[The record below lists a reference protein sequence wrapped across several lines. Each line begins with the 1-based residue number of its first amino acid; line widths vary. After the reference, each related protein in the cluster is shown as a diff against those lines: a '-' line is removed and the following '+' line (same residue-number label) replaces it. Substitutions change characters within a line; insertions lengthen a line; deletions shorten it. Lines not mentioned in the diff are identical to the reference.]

1 MTLKENKIFVFT
13 NICFSL
19 LFFSLLFIQGC
30 DISYLS
36 YHHSF
41 INQTSRDGLITVII
55 IFKIILIAV
64 FLIYSFCHLLLLKKE
79 YLIKLLT
86 IISLIISST
95 ICLLEI
101 LHISFLINQYVYF
114 KDNTSLYLYNNF
126 YLINL
131 IFSFCFLAYNVI
143 FYFLRIRKYNF
154 TYNDLDITLKQEESS
169 NEKDDFDKE
178 SIDLPKF
185 KSKREIF
192 LYVKQLHDDK
202 KISDETYTKLLS
214 EFIEDDINDKR

>member
-1 MTLKENKIFVFT
+1 MTLKENKIFVSI

-36 YHHSF
+36 YHHDF
-41 INQTSRDGLITVII
+41 INQTSRDGLITIII
-55 IFKIILIAV
+55 IFKIILISV
-64 FLIYSFCHLLLLKKE
+64 FLIYSICHLLLLKKE
-79 YLIKLLT
+79 YLIKLLS
-86 IISLIISST
+86 IISLVILTT

-101 LHISFLINQYVYF
+101 LHISLLINQYVYF
-114 KDNTSLYLYNNF
+114 KDNSTLYLYNNL
-126 YLINL
+126 YLITL
-131 IFSFCFLAYNVI
+131 VFSLCFLVYSVT

-154 TYNDLDITLKQEESS
+154 TYNDYDITSKQDDSS
-169 NEKDDFDKE
+169 NEKNDLEND

-185 KSKREIF
+185 NSKREIF
-192 LYVKQLHDDK
+192 LYVKQLHEDK

-214 EFIEDDINDKR
+214 EFIDDDIENKR